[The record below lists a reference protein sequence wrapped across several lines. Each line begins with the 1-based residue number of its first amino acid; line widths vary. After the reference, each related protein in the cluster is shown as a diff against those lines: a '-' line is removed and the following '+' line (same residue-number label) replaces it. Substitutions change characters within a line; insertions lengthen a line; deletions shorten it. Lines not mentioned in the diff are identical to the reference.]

1 MREQDLRK
9 AKREKIFSKVD
20 IFDLKQ
26 DDNKYKIEGY
36 IINISTSGALIFG
49 NLSHLLDQDVL
60 INFEVPWLKESYR
73 LKARVIRCDISD
85 KGIRSGVQFIDV
97 EESDIQPLQK
107 LVEFIERGDFD
118 YLI

>member
-1 MREQDLRK
+1 MSERDLRK

-26 DDNKYKIEGY
+26 EDKKYKIEGY
-36 IINISTSGALIFG
+36 IIDISTDGALIFVD
-49 NLSHLLDQDVL
+49 LSHLLDQDVL
-60 INFEVPWLKESYR
+60 ISFEVPWLSESYR

-97 EESDIQPLQK
+97 EESNIQPLKK
-107 LVEFIERGDFD
+107 LIEFIERGDFG